1 LIYVNPRRRAGAT
14 LAAARLKRKIMYTRI
29 LVPTDGSPTATAGVR
44 EAIRLA
50 RGWNVTLRFIHV
62 VDKLSLMQN
71 LLPAAVIA
79 DAVRSMQRAGHAA
92 LEDARGLAARN
103 HFKAQTVL
111 KVPSKD
117 SVARSIAAEAARW
130 KAELIVM
137 GSHGQRG
144 DSRMM
149 MGSTAQEVIKCA
161 KSPVLLVT
169 AVFSTPKR
177 R

>member
-1 LIYVNPRRRAGAT
+1 
-14 LAAARLKRKIMYTRI
+14 MYTRI
-29 LVPTDGSPTATAGVR
+29 LVPVDGSPTATAGVR

-50 RGWNVTLRFIHV
+50 RGWKVAIRFIHV

-71 LLPAAVIA
+71 LLPARVITETIKG
-79 DAVRSMQRAGHAA
+79 MQRAGQAA
-92 LEDARGLAARN
+92 LENARGLAARD
-103 HFKAQTVL
+103 HLDAQAVL
-111 KVPSKD
+111 RVPAKG
-117 SVARSIAAEAARW
+117 SVADAIAAEAARW

-149 MGSTAQEVIKCA
+149 MGSTAQEVIKRA
-161 KSPVLLVT
+161 RSPVLLVT
-169 AVFSTPKR
+169 SVFSIPKR